1 MNREGVGDP
10 EVRAAGRSKPDREWY
25 PDNFDWYLKW
35 VASVIVLCSL
45 AMRAAGPEY
54 RMLDIYFGWVGIA
67 LWIWVSVIWRDRA
80 LIMLNV
86 VSWFMLTV
94 AILKEW
100 QSETPGRGKRNIPG
114 TLIVC
119 SVSSIRIYSTWI
131 ASMDLEDERDGYDTC
146 KRDRKTKK

>member
-1 MNREGVGDP
+1 MKREGVGDP
-10 EVRAAGRSKPDREWY
+10 EVRASGRAKPDREWY

-67 LWIWVSVIWRDRA
+67 LWIWVSIIWRDRA

-100 QSETPGRGKRNIPG
+100 
-114 TLIVC
+114 
-119 SVSSIRIYSTWI
+119 
-131 ASMDLEDERDGYDTC
+131 
-146 KRDRKTKK
+146 